1 MEPVNRLII
10 GNNVYDINDD
20 LLEQEVTAYYNELD
34 IKEKTAKE
42 GKAAI
47 KTAVQNKTG
56 EVVTTDTYAEFTD
69 KINNFKKTT
78 FEVPELNIGYLS
90 SSGFS
95 QIINGNNIVSL
106 STSIT
111 TEIGNVPVYIIFN
124 RNIFPRLTNSD
135 TPFKIVIGAQLTFN
149 GSALAAT
156 SGVALFSMAKL
167 GFGSE
172 VADKNTEMLFG
183 LRAMNSTSIRFSY
196 ATYEGSWNHKYYTVS
211 DMSNYF
217 YYKLEINH
225 TSGDAINY
233 KLYGAPR
240 IAASTTSGYIP
251 GNWTLIVNIDADSPY
266 GIECLEDEDNICLY
280 IGGLLDN
287 LGVDSSY
294 TFRTTEVYLPDTY
307 LYYKPEDKDALIINP
322 DKSIYYNN

>member
-34 IKEKTAKE
+34 TKEKIAKE

-56 EVVTTDTYAEFTD
+56 EVVTTNTYAEFTD

-106 STSIT
+106 STP
-111 TEIGNVPVYIIFN
+111 EAKAIGNVPAYIILN

-135 TPFKIVIGAQLTFN
+135 TPFKIVIGGQLTLN
-149 GSALAAT
+149 DSAPVN
-156 SGVALFSMAKL
+156 GVALFSMAKL
-167 GFGSE
+167 GYGSQ
-172 VADKNTEMLFG
+172 VADRNTEMIFG
-183 LRAMNSTSIRFSY
+183 LRLTDNTRIRFNNK
-196 ATYEGSWNHKYYTVS
+196 TYNVS
-211 DMSNYF
+211 NLSNYF
-217 YYKLEINH
+217 YYKLEMSH
-225 TSGDAINY
+225 TSGNKINY

-240 IAASTTSGYIP
+240 ITASTTSGYIP
-251 GNWTLIVNIDADSPY
+251 GNWTLVINID
-266 GIECLEDEDNICLY
+266 EDNEDVIDYLKDDDNICLY
-280 IGGLLDN
+280 IGGLIDN
-287 LGVDSSY
+287 LGLASS
-294 TFRTTEVYLPDTY
+294 TMIRTAEVHLPDTY
-307 LYYKPEDKDALIINP
+307 LYYKPEDKAALIINP

>member
-34 IKEKTAKE
+34 LKEKTAKE

-47 KTAVQNKTG
+47 KTAVQDKTG
-56 EVVTTDTYAEFTD
+56 ETITTDTYAEFTD

-106 STSIT
+106 STTSIRA
-111 TEIGNVPVYIIFN
+111 IGNVPAYIILN

-135 TPFKIVIGAQLTFN
+135 TPFKIVIGAQLAYN
-149 GSALAAT
+149 GSAPVP
-156 SGVALFSMAKL
+156 GVSLFSMAKL
-167 GFGSE
+167 GYGSE
-172 VADKNTEMLFG
+172 VADQNTEMIFG
-183 LRAMNSTSIRFSY
+183 LRTATNTTITFSY
-196 ATYEGSWNHKYYTVS
+196 ATYDGSWNSSSYNVP
-211 DMSNYF
+211 DLSNYF
-217 YYKLEINH
+217 YYKLEMSH
-225 TSGDAINY
+225 TSGDTINY
-233 KLYGAPR
+233 KLYRAPR
-240 IAASTTSGYIP
+240 IAARTTTGYKP
-251 GNWTLIVNIDADSPY
+251 GNWTLAVNIDADSPY
-266 GIECLEDEDNICLY
+266 GIECLKDEDNICLY
-280 IGGLLDN
+280 IGGLIDRLD
-287 LGVDSSY
+287 LPDQY
-294 TFRTTEVYLPDTY
+294 IFKTAEVYLPDTY
-307 LYYKPEDKDALIINP
+307 FYYKPEDKAALIINP

>member
-34 IKEKTAKE
+34 LKEKTAKE

-95 QIINGNNIVSL
+95 QIIDGNNIVSL
-106 STSIT
+106 STPEATAS
-111 TEIGNVPVYIIFN
+111 GNVPAYIIFN

-135 TPFKIVIGAQLTFN
+135 TPFKIVIGSQFTDN
-149 GSALAAT
+149 DSAPVN
-156 SGVALFSMAKL
+156 GVALFLMAKL
-167 GFGSE
+167 GYGSE
-172 VADKNTEMLFG
+172 TADTNKEMLFG
-183 LRAMNSTSIRFSY
+183 LRISTNTSVRFSY
-196 ATYEGSWNHKYYTVS
+196 VTSDGSYRHNTYNVS
-211 DMSNYF
+211 DLSNYF
-217 YYKLEINH
+217 YYKLEMSH
-225 TSGDAINY
+225 TSGDTINY

-240 IAASTTSGYIP
+240 ITASTTSGYKP
-251 GNWTLIVNIDADSPY
+251 GNWTLIVNIDANSSY
-266 GIECLEDEDNICLY
+266 GIDYLKSEDNICLY
-280 IGGLLDN
+280 IGGLMDR
-287 LGVDSSY
+287 LGLSS
-294 TFRTTEVYLPDTY
+294 TTNFKTAMVYLPDTY
-307 LYYKPEDKDALIINP
+307 LYYKPEDKAALIINP

>member
-20 LLEQEVTAYYNELD
+20 LLEQEVTAYHNELD
-34 IKEKTAKE
+34 LKEKTAKE

-47 KTAVQNKTG
+47 KTAVQDKTG
-56 EVVTTDTYAEFTD
+56 EVVTTNTYAEFTD

-90 SSGFS
+90 PSGFS
-95 QIINGNNIVSL
+95 QIIDGNNKVFL
-106 STSIT
+106 STYIVKA
-111 TEIGNVPVYIIFN
+111 IGNVPAYIILN

-135 TPFKIVIGAQLTFN
+135 TPFKIVIGVQLAFN
-149 GSALAAT
+149 NSVPVP
-156 SGVALFSMAKL
+156 GVALFSMAKL
-167 GFGSE
+167 GYGSE
-172 VADKNTEMLFG
+172 TADTNTEMLFG
-183 LRAMNSTSIRFSY
+183 LRTMTTTAIRFSY
-196 ATYEGSWNHKYYTVS
+196 ATYEGTWNHRTYNVS
-211 DMSNYF
+211 DLSNYF
-217 YYKLEINH
+217 YYKLEMSH

-240 IAASTTSGYIP
+240 IPARTTSGYKP
-251 GNWTLIVNIDADSPY
+251 GNWTLVVNIDANSPY
-266 GIECLEDEDNICLY
+266 GIECLTDEDNICLY
-280 IGGLLDN
+280 IGGLIDRLGLDN
-287 LGVDSSY
+287 TYS
-294 TFRTTEVYLPDTY
+294 FRTAEVYLPDTY

>member
-47 KTAVQNKTG
+47 KTAVQDKTG
-56 EVVTTDTYAEFTD
+56 ETITTDTYAEFTD

-78 FEVPELNIGYLS
+78 FEIPELNIGYLS

-95 QIINGNNIVSL
+95 QIIDGNNIVSL
-106 STSIT
+106 STST
-111 TEIGNVPVYIIFN
+111 ARVEGNVPAYIILN

-135 TPFKIVIGAQLTFN
+135 TPFKIVIGAQLAYNNSSPMT
-149 GSALAAT
+149 
-156 SGVALFSMAKL
+156 GVSLFSMANL
-167 GFGSE
+167 DYGSE
-172 VADKNTEMLFG
+172 VADTNSEMIFG
-183 LRAMNSTSIRFSY
+183 IRTVSSTSIRFSY
-196 ATYEGSWNHKYYTVS
+196 TTYDGTWNYRTYNVS
-211 DMSNYF
+211 NISNYF
-217 YYKLEINH
+217 YYKLEMSH
-225 TSGDAINY
+225 TSGSTINY

-240 IAASTTSGYIP
+240 IEARTTSGYIP
-251 GNWTLIVNIDADSPY
+251 GSWTLVLSIDADSPY
-266 GIECLEDEDNICLY
+266 GIECLESEDNICLY
-280 IGGLLDN
+280 IGGLMDRLN
-287 LGVDSSY
+287 LPD
-294 TFRTTEVYLPDTY
+294 TATLKTAEVYLPDTY
-307 LYYKPEDKDALIINP
+307 LYYKPEDKAALIINP

>member
-34 IKEKTAKE
+34 LKEKTAKE

-47 KTAVQNKTG
+47 KTAVQDKTG
-56 EVVTTDTYAEFTD
+56 EAVTTDTYAEFTD

-95 QIINGNNIVSL
+95 QIIDGNNIVSL
-106 STSIT
+106 STTDSKD
-111 TEIGNVPVYIIFN
+111 IGNVPAYIIFN

-135 TPFKIVIGAQLTFN
+135 TPFKIVIGAQFAYN
-149 GSALAAT
+149 NSAPT
-156 SGVALFSMAKL
+156 TRVSLFSMAKL
-167 GFGSE
+167 GYGSDI
-172 VADKNTEMLFG
+172 ADTNTEMIFG
-183 LRAMNSTSIRFSY
+183 LRTMNNTSIRFSY
-196 ATYEGSWNHKYYTVS
+196 ATYVGSWNHKTYDVS
-211 DMSNYF
+211 DLSNYF
-217 YYKLEINH
+217 YYKLEISH
-225 TSGDAINY
+225 TSGDTINY

-240 IAASTTSGYIP
+240 IPARTTSGYKP
-251 GNWTLIVNIDADSPY
+251 GNWTLVINIDANSPY

-280 IGGLLDN
+280 IGGLIDR
-287 LGVDSSY
+287 LGFPSSFS
-294 TFRTTEVYLPDTY
+294 FRTAEVYLPDTY
-307 LYYKPEDKDALIINP
+307 LYYKPEDKAALIINP

>member
-47 KTAVQNKTG
+47 KTAVQDKTG
-56 EVVTTDTYAEFTD
+56 EAVTTDTYAEFTD

-95 QIINGNNIVSL
+95 QIIDGNNIVSL
-106 STSIT
+106 STPAVQAV
-111 TEIGNVPVYIIFN
+111 GNVPAYIIFN

-135 TPFKIVIGAQLTFN
+135 TPFKIVIGGQFTDN
-149 GSALAAT
+149 NSAPIN
-156 SGVALFSMAKL
+156 GVALFSMAKL
-167 GFGSE
+167 GFGSQ
-172 VADKNTEMLFG
+172 VADDNPYMMFG
-183 LRAMNSTSIRFSY
+183 LRTMTNTRIRFSY
-196 ATYEGSWNHKYYTVS
+196 FNSDYATTNRSYDVS
-211 DMSNYF
+211 DLSNYF
-217 YYKLEINH
+217 YYKLEMSH
-225 TSGDAINY
+225 TSGDTINY

-240 IAASTTSGYIP
+240 IPASTTSGYKP
-251 GNWTLIVNIDADSPY
+251 GNWTLVVNIDADSSY
-266 GIECLEDEDNICLY
+266 GIDYLKSEDNICLY
-280 IGGLLDN
+280 IGGLMDT
-287 LGVDSSY
+287 LGLPN
-294 TFRTTEVYLPDTY
+294 TTIFKTAEVYLPDTY
-307 LYYKPEDKDALIINP
+307 LYYKPEDKAALIINP

>member
-90 SSGFS
+90 KSGFS
-95 QIINGNNIVSL
+95 QIIDGNNKVYL
-106 STSIT
+106 STNKVK
-111 TEIGNVPVYIIFN
+111 EVGNVPACIILN

-135 TPFKIVIGAQLTFN
+135 TPFKIVIGAQLAHDN
-149 GSALAAT
+149 SAPAA
-156 SGVALFSMAKL
+156 GVALFSMARLKY
-167 GFGSE
+167 GSE
-172 VADKNTEMLFG
+172 VADGNANMIFG
-183 LRAMNSTSIRFSY
+183 LRTATNTTITFSY
-196 ATYEGSWNHKYYTVS
+196 ATYNASWDSKSYNVK
-211 DMSNYF
+211 DLSNYF
-217 YYKLEINH
+217 YYKLEISH
-225 TSGDAINY
+225 TSGDTINY

-240 IAASTTSGYIP
+240 ITANTTSGYKP
-251 GNWTLIVNIDADSPY
+251 GNWTLLVNINANSPY
-266 GIECLEDEDNICLY
+266 GIECLKDEDNICLY
-280 IGGLLDN
+280 IGGLIDR
-287 LGVDSSY
+287 LGLPSTY
-294 TFRTTEVYLPDTY
+294 IFRTAEVYLPDTY
-307 LYYKPEDKDALIINP
+307 LYYKPEDKAALIINP

>member
-34 IKEKTAKE
+34 LKEKTAKE

-95 QIINGNNIVSL
+95 QIIDGNNIVSL
-106 STSIT
+106 STPAVKAV
-111 TEIGNVPVYIIFN
+111 GNVPAYIIFN

-135 TPFKIVIGAQLTFN
+135 TPFKIVIGSQLTDDDSAPGN
-149 GSALAAT
+149 GVS
-156 SGVALFSMAKL
+156 LFSMAKL
-167 GFGSE
+167 GYGSE
-172 VADKNTEMLFG
+172 IADTNTEMIFG
-183 LRAMNSTSIRFSY
+183 LRISTSTTIRFSY
-196 ATYEGSWNHKYYTVS
+196 FNSDYATTSRTYTVS
-211 DMSNYF
+211 DLSNYF
-217 YYKLEINH
+217 YYKLEMSH
-225 TSGDAINY
+225 TSGSTINY

-240 IAASTTSGYIP
+240 VTASTTTGYKP
-251 GNWTLIVNIDADSPY
+251 GNWTLVVSINADSSY
-266 GIECLEDEDNICLY
+266 GIEFLESNDNICLY

-287 LGVDSSY
+287 LGLASNY
-294 TFRTTEVYLPDTY
+294 TFRTAEVHLPDTY
-307 LYYKPEDKDALIINP
+307 LYYKPEDKAALIINP

>member
-34 IKEKTAKE
+34 LKEKTARE

-56 EVVTTDTYAEFTD
+56 EAITTDTYAEFTD

-78 FEVPELNIGYLS
+78 FTVPELNIGYLS
-90 SSGFS
+90 SSKFS
-95 QIINGNNIVSL
+95 QIIDGNNIVSL
-106 STSIT
+106 STPEAT
-111 TEIGNVPVYIIFN
+111 AVGNVPAYIILN

-135 TPFKIVIGAQLTFN
+135 TSFKIVIGGQFAYN
-149 GSALAAT
+149 NSAPVD
-156 SGVALFSMAKL
+156 GVSLFSMAKL
-167 GFGSE
+167 GYGSE
-172 VADKNTEMLFG
+172 VADTNTEMIFG
-183 LRAMNSTSIRFSY
+183 LRTMTNTSIRFSF
-196 ATYEGSWNHKYYTVS
+196 ATYVGSYNHKTYNVPNL
-211 DMSNYF
+211 SNYF
-217 YYKLEINH
+217 YYKLELSH
-225 TSGDAINY
+225 TSGDTINY

-240 IAASTTSGYIP
+240 IPASTTTGYKP
-251 GNWTLIVNIDADSPY
+251 GNWTLVVNIDANSPY

-280 IGGLLDN
+280 IGGLINRLN
-287 LGVDSSY
+287 LPSD
-294 TFRTTEVYLPDTY
+294 TILKTAEVHLPDTY
-307 LYYKPEDKDALIINP
+307 LYYKPEDKAALIINP

>member
-34 IKEKTAKE
+34 LKEKTAKE

-56 EVVTTDTYAEFTD
+56 EAVTTNTYAEFTD

-95 QIINGNNIVSL
+95 QIIDGNNIVSL
-106 STSIT
+106 ST
-111 TEIGNVPVYIIFN
+111 TESREVGNVPAYIILS

-135 TPFKIVIGAQLTFN
+135 TPFKIVIGAQLTDNDSAPASSN
-149 GSALAAT
+149 GVS
-156 SGVALFSMAKL
+156 LFSMASL
-167 GFGSE
+167 QFGSD
-172 VADKNTEMLFG
+172 VADKNVYTFFS
-183 LRAMNSTSIRFSY
+183 LRTLTDTTIRFSY
-196 ATYEGSWNHKYYTVS
+196 FNSDYDTTNRSYNVS
-211 DMSNYF
+211 DLSNYF
-217 YYKLEINH
+217 YYKLEMSH
-225 TSGDAINY
+225 TSGDTINY

-240 IAASTTSGYIP
+240 ITASTTSGYKP
-251 GNWTLIVNIDADSPY
+251 GNWTLIVTINANSSY
-266 GIECLEDEDNICLY
+266 GIEFLESNDNICLY
-280 IGGLLDN
+280 IGGLMER
-287 LGVDSSY
+287 LGLSS
-294 TFRTTEVYLPDTY
+294 TTNFKTANVYLPDTY
-307 LYYKPEDKDALIINP
+307 LYYKPEDKAALIINP

>member
-78 FEVPELNIGYLS
+78 FEIPELNIGYLS
-90 SSGFS
+90 SLGFS
-95 QIINGNNIVSL
+95 QIIDGNNIVSL
-106 STSIT
+106 STST
-111 TEIGNVPVYIIFN
+111 ARTEGNVPAYIILN

-149 GSALAAT
+149 NSAPMT
-156 SGVALFSMAKL
+156 GVSLFSMAKL
-167 GFGSE
+167 GYGSE
-172 VADKNTEMLFG
+172 IADTNTEMIFG
-183 LRAMNSTSIRFSY
+183 IRTVSSTSIRFSY
-196 ATYEGSWNHKYYTVS
+196 TTYNGSWNYRTYNVS
-211 DMSNYF
+211 NISNYF
-217 YYKLEINH
+217 YYKLEMIH
-225 TSGDAINY
+225 TSGSTINY

-240 IAASTTSGYIP
+240 IEARTTSGYIP
-251 GNWTLIVNIDADSPY
+251 GSWTLVLSIDADSPY

-280 IGGLLDN
+280 IGGLMDRLN
-287 LGVDSSY
+287 LPDTA
-294 TFRTTEVYLPDTY
+294 TFKTAEVYLPDTY
-307 LYYKPEDKDALIINP
+307 LYYKPEDKSALIINP

>member
-124 RNIFPRLTNSD
+124 
-135 TPFKIVIGAQLTFN
+135 N

-280 IGGLLDN
+280 IGGVIDR
-287 LGVDSSY
+287 LGLAS
-294 TFRTTEVYLPDTY
+294 TTNFRTAEIYLPDTY
-307 LYYKPEDKDALIINP
+307 LYYKPEDKAALIINP

>member
-34 IKEKTAKE
+34 LKEKTAKE

-69 KINNFKKTT
+69 KINNFKKTV

-90 SSGFS
+90 TSGFS
-95 QIINGNNIVSL
+95 QIIDGNNIVSL
-106 STSIT
+106 STPEATVS
-111 TEIGNVPVYIIFN
+111 GNVPAYIIFN

-135 TPFKIVIGAQLTFN
+135 TPFKIVIGAQLTDNDSAPVN
-149 GSALAAT
+149 GVS
-156 SGVALFSMAKL
+156 LFLLAKL
-167 GFGSE
+167 GYGSE
-172 VADKNTEMLFG
+172 VADKNKEMLFG
-183 LRAMNSTSIRFSY
+183 LRTMNNTSIRFSY
-196 ATYEGSWNHKYYTVS
+196 TTSDGSYNHKTYNVS
-211 DMSNYF
+211 NLSNYF
-217 YYKLEINH
+217 YYKLEMSH
-225 TSGDAINY
+225 TSGDTINY

-240 IAASTTSGYIP
+240 IPASTTTGYIP
-251 GNWTLIVNIDADSPY
+251 GNWNLVVTINANSPY

-280 IGGLLDN
+280 IGGLINRLN
-287 LGVDSSY
+287 LPSD
-294 TFRTTEVYLPDTY
+294 TILRTAEIHLPDTY
-307 LYYKPEDKDALIINP
+307 LYYKPEDKAALIINP

>member
-47 KTAVQNKTG
+47 KNAVQNKTG

-95 QIINGNNIVSL
+95 QIIDGNNIVSL

-111 TEIGNVPVYIIFN
+111 TAVGNVPVYIILN

-135 TPFKIVIGAQLTFN
+135 TPFKIVMGGQLTFN
-149 GSALAAT
+149 GSAPAAAN
-156 SGVALFSMAKL
+156 GVSLFSMASLK
-167 GFGSE
+167 FGSE
-172 VADKNTEMLFG
+172 VADNQSSMIFG
-183 LRAMNSTSIRFSY
+183 LRTLTNTTIRFSY
-196 ATYEGSWNHKYYTVS
+196 FNSDYATTSRTYTVS
-211 DMSNYF
+211 DLNNYF
-217 YYKLEINH
+217 YYKLELSH
-225 TSGDAINY
+225 TSGDIINY

-240 IAASTTSGYIP
+240 VAASTTSGYIP
-251 GNWTLIVNIDADSPY
+251 GNWTLIVNIDANSSY
-266 GIECLEDEDNICLY
+266 GIDYLKSEDNICLY
-280 IGGLLDN
+280 IGGLMDR
-287 LGVDSSY
+287 LGLSS
-294 TFRTTEVYLPDTY
+294 TTNFKTAMVYLPDTY
-307 LYYKPEDKDALIINP
+307 LYYKPEDKEALIINP

>member
-69 KINNFKKTT
+69 KINNFKRTT

-90 SSGFS
+90 SSGLS
-95 QIINGNNIVSL
+95 QIIDGNNIVSL
-106 STSIT
+106 SANETKAV
-111 TEIGNVPVYIIFN
+111 GDVPAYIIFN

-135 TPFKIVIGAQLTFN
+135 TPFKIVIGAQFTFN
-149 GSALAAT
+149 GTNLTKGAS
-156 SGVALFSMAKL
+156 LFSMASL
-167 GFGSE
+167 QFGSQL
-172 VADKNTEMLFG
+172 ADENTAIFFS
-183 LRAMNSTSIRFSY
+183 LRTMSGTSIRFSY
-196 ATYEGSWNHKYYTVS
+196 FSSDYNFNNRTYNVS
-211 DMSNYF
+211 DLSNYF
-217 YYKLEINH
+217 YYKLEMSH
-225 TSGDAINY
+225 TSGSAINY

-240 IAASTTSGYIP
+240 VTAGTTTGYIP
-251 GNWTLIVNIDADSPY
+251 GNWTLIVNIDADSSY
-266 GIECLEDEDNICLY
+266 VIDYLKSEDNICLY
-280 IGGLLDN
+280 IGGLMDR
-287 LGVDSSY
+287 LGLGSNV
-294 TFRTTEVYLPDTY
+294 TFRTAEVYLPDTY
-307 LYYKPEDKDALIINP
+307 LYYKPEDKAALIINP

>member
-34 IKEKTAKE
+34 LKEKTAKE

-56 EVVTTDTYAEFTD
+56 EVVTTDTYNEFTD
-69 KINNFKKTT
+69 KINNFKRTT

-90 SSGFS
+90 SSGYS
-95 QIINGNNIVSL
+95 QIIDGNNIVSL
-106 STSIT
+106 STPESKAV
-111 TEIGNVPVYIIFN
+111 GNVPAYIILN

-135 TPFKIVIGAQLTFN
+135 TPFKIVIGAQFTYN
-149 GSALAAT
+149 NSALVT
-156 SGVALFSMAKL
+156 GVSLFSMATL

-172 VADKNTEMLFG
+172 IADTSTDIFFS
-183 LRAMNSTSIRFSY
+183 LRTMSNTSIRFSY
-196 ATYEGSWNHKYYTVS
+196 FNSDYAFNNRTYNVS
-211 DMSNYF
+211 DLSNYF
-217 YYKLEINH
+217 YYKLEMSH
-225 TSGDAINY
+225 TSGSAINY

-240 IAASTTSGYIP
+240 VTAGTTTGYIP
-251 GNWTLIVNIDADSPY
+251 GNWTLIVNIDADSSY
-266 GIECLEDEDNICLY
+266 VIDYLISEDNICLY
-280 IGGLLDN
+280 IGGLMDR
-287 LGVDSSY
+287 LGLGSNI
-294 TFRTTEVYLPDTY
+294 TFRTAEVYLPDTY
-307 LYYKPEDKDALIINP
+307 LYYKPEDKAELIINR

>member
-34 IKEKTAKE
+34 LKEKTAKE

-47 KTAVQNKTG
+47 KTAVQDKTG
-56 EVVTTDTYAEFTD
+56 EAITTDTYAEFTD

-95 QIINGNNIVSL
+95 QIIDGNNIVSL
-106 STSIT
+106 STKQAKA
-111 TEIGNVPVYIIFN
+111 EGNVPAYIILN

-135 TPFKIVIGAQLTFN
+135 TPFKIVIGAQLALNNSAPVN
-149 GSALAAT
+149 GA
-156 SGVALFSMAKL
+156 ALFSMASL
-167 GFGSE
+167 GYGSE
-172 VADKNTEMLFG
+172 TADTNTEMIFG
-183 LRAMNSTSIRFSY
+183 FRISTNVLIKFSYVTYDATWHSTS
-196 ATYEGSWNHKYYTVS
+196 YTVP
-211 DMSNYF
+211 DLSNYF
-217 YYKLEINH
+217 YYKLELSH
-225 TSGDAINY
+225 TSGDTINY

-240 IAASTTSGYIP
+240 VAASTTTGYKP
-251 GNWTLIVNIDADSPY
+251 GNWTLLLSIDANSPY
-266 GIECLEDEDNICLY
+266 GIECLESEDNICLY
-280 IGGLLDN
+280 IGGLIDR
-287 LGVDSSY
+287 LGLPDS
-294 TFRTTEVYLPDTY
+294 TIIRIADVYLPDTY

>member
-34 IKEKTAKE
+34 LKEKTAKE

-47 KTAVQNKTG
+47 KTAVQDKTG
-56 EVVTTDTYAEFTD
+56 EAITTDTYAEFTD

-106 STSIT
+106 STNAVKAV
-111 TEIGNVPVYIIFN
+111 GNVPAYIILN

-135 TPFKIVIGAQLTFN
+135 TPFKIVIGVQLAYNNSAPAN
-149 GSALAAT
+149 GISL
-156 SGVALFSMAKL
+156 LSMVKL
-167 GFGSE
+167 GYGSNT
-172 VADKNTEMLFG
+172 ADTNTDMIFG
-183 LRAMNSTSIRFSY
+183 LRTMSSTNIRFSY
-196 ATYEGSWNHKYYTVS
+196 TTYNGSWDERYYTVL
-211 DMSNYF
+211 DISNYF
-217 YYKLEINH
+217 YYKLVMSH
-225 TSGDAINY
+225 TSGDTINY

-240 IAASTTSGYIP
+240 IEARTTSGYIP
-251 GNWTLIVNIDADSPY
+251 GDWTLVLNIDADSPY

-280 IGGLLDN
+280 IGGLMDN
-287 LGVDSSY
+287 LSLSSNT
-294 TFRTTEVYLPDTY
+294 TFRTADVYLPDTY
-307 LYYKPEDKDALIINP
+307 IYYKPEDKAALIINP

>member
-34 IKEKTAKE
+34 LKEKTAKE

-47 KTAVQNKTG
+47 KTAVQDKTG
-56 EVVTTDTYAEFTD
+56 EAITTDTYAEFTD

-95 QIINGNNIVSL
+95 QIIDGNNIVSL
-106 STSIT
+106 STPEATAS
-111 TEIGNVPVYIIFN
+111 GNVPAYIIFN

-135 TPFKIVIGAQLTFN
+135 TQFKIVIGAQLTDN
-149 GSALAAT
+149 DSAPVN
-156 SGVALFSMAKL
+156 GVALFLMARLNL
-167 GFGSE
+167 GSQL
-172 VADKNTEMLFG
+172 ADRDKYMMFG
-183 LRAMNSTSIRFSY
+183 LRISTNTSIRFSY
-196 ATYEGSWNHKYYTVS
+196 TTENQSFSHKTYNVS
-211 DMSNYF
+211 DLSNYF
-217 YYKLEINH
+217 YYKLEMSH
-225 TSGDAINY
+225 TSGNTINY

-240 IAASTTSGYIP
+240 VAASTTTGYIP
-251 GNWTLIVNIDADSPY
+251 GNWTLVVNIDANSPY
-266 GIECLEDEDNICLY
+266 GIKCLEDDDNICLY
-280 IGGLLDN
+280 IGGLINRLN
-287 LGVDSSY
+287 LPSTD
-294 TFRTTEVYLPDTY
+294 TLRTAEIHLPDTY
-307 LYYKPEDKDALIINP
+307 LYYKPEDKAALIINP

>member
-34 IKEKTAKE
+34 LKEKTAKE

-47 KTAVQNKTG
+47 KTAVQDKTG
-56 EVVTTDTYAEFTD
+56 EAITTDTYAEFTD
-69 KINNFKKTT
+69 KINNFKQTT

-106 STSIT
+106 STPEATAS
-111 TEIGNVPVYIIFN
+111 GNVPAYIIFN

-135 TPFKIVIGAQLTFN
+135 TPFKIVIGAQFTDNDSAPVN
-149 GSALAAT
+149 GVS
-156 SGVALFSMAKL
+156 LFSMASL
-167 GFGSE
+167 GYGSQ
-172 VADKNTEMLFG
+172 VADTNKEMLFG
-183 LRAMNSTSIRFSY
+183 LRISTNTSIRFSY
-196 ATYEGSWNHKYYTVS
+196 ATYRVSWKHNTYNVS
-211 DMSNYF
+211 NLSNYF
-217 YYKLEINH
+217 YYKLELSH
-225 TSGDAINY
+225 TSGDTINY

-240 IAASTTSGYIP
+240 VAASTTTGYIP
-251 GNWTLIVNIDADSPY
+251 GNWNLVVNIDADSPY

-280 IGGLLDN
+280 IGGLINRLN
-287 LGVDSSY
+287 LPSSD
-294 TFRTTEVYLPDTY
+294 TLRTAEVHLPDTY
-307 LYYKPEDKDALIINP
+307 LYYKPEDKAALIINP

>member
-47 KTAVQNKTG
+47 KTAVQDKTG

-78 FEVPELNIGYLS
+78 FEIPELNIGYLS

-106 STSIT
+106 STT
-111 TEIGNVPVYIIFN
+111 MTKEVGNVPAYIILN

-149 GSALAAT
+149 GSAIAAT
-156 SGVALFSMAKL
+156 SGVVLFSMAQL
-167 GFGSE
+167 NNGSDI
-172 VADKNTEMLFG
+172 ADRNSYMLFG
-183 LRAMNSTSIRFSY
+183 LRSMNSTSIRF
-196 ATYEGSWNHKYYTVS
+196 NNKYYNVS
-211 DMSNYF
+211 DTSNYF
-217 YYKLEINH
+217 YYKLEMSH
-225 TSGDAINY
+225 TSGSKINY

-240 IAASTTSGYIP
+240 IPASTTSGYKP
-251 GNWTLIVNIDADSPY
+251 GNWTLIITIDEDSSD
-266 GIECLEDEDNICLY
+266 GIDYLISNDNICLY
-280 IGGLLDN
+280 IGGLLDR
-287 LGVDSSY
+287 LGLAS
-294 TFRTTEVYLPDTY
+294 TTNFRTAEVYLPDTY
-307 LYYKPEDKDALIINP
+307 LYYKPEDKAALIINP

>member
-47 KTAVQNKTG
+47 KTAVQDKTG
-56 EVVTTDTYAEFTD
+56 EAITTDTYAEFTD

-90 SSGFS
+90 TSGFS
-95 QIINGNNIVSL
+95 QIIDGNNIVSL
-106 STSIT
+106 STSEAT
-111 TEIGNVPVYIIFN
+111 VSGNVPAYIIFN

-135 TPFKIVIGAQLTFN
+135 TPFKIVIGAQLTDNDSAPVN
-149 GSALAAT
+149 GVS
-156 SGVALFSMAKL
+156 LFLLAKL
-167 GFGSE
+167 GYGSE
-172 VADKNTEMLFG
+172 VADKNKEMIFG
-183 LRAMNSTSIRFSY
+183 LRTMNSTSIRFSY
-196 ATYEGSWNHKYYTVS
+196 TTSDGSYNHKTYNVPNL
-211 DMSNYF
+211 SNYF
-217 YYKLEINH
+217 YYKLELSH
-225 TSGDAINY
+225 TSGDTINY

-240 IAASTTSGYIP
+240 IPASTTTGYIP
-251 GNWTLIVNIDADSPY
+251 GNWTLVVTINANSPY

-280 IGGLLDN
+280 IGGLINRLN
-287 LGVDSSY
+287 LPSD
-294 TFRTTEVYLPDTY
+294 TILKTAEVHLPDTY
-307 LYYKPEDKDALIINP
+307 LYYKPEDKAALIINP

>member
-34 IKEKTAKE
+34 LKEKTAKE

-47 KTAVQNKTG
+47 KTAVQDKTG
-56 EVVTTDTYAEFTD
+56 EAITTDTYAEFTD

-78 FEVPELNIGYLS
+78 FEIPELNIGYLS
-90 SSGFS
+90 SSGFT
-95 QIINGNNIVSL
+95 QIIDGNNIVSL
-106 STSIT
+106 SPNYVKGV
-111 TEIGNVPVYIIFN
+111 GNVPVYIILN

-135 TPFKIVIGAQLTFN
+135 TPFKIVIGVQIAFN
-149 GSALAAT
+149 NSAPV
-156 SGVALFSMAKL
+156 SGVSLLSMAKL
-167 GFGSE
+167 GYGSD
-172 VADKNTEMLFG
+172 VADTNTETIFG
-183 LRAMNSTSIRFSY
+183 LRSMSSTSIRFAY
-196 ATYEGSWNHKYYTVS
+196 ATYDGTWNQMNYNVS
-211 DMSNYF
+211 NISNYF
-217 YYKLEINH
+217 YYKLEMNH
-225 TSGDAINY
+225 TSGDTINY

-240 IAASTTSGYIP
+240 VEARTTSGYIP
-251 GNWTLIVNIDADSPY
+251 GNWTLLVTIDANSPY
-266 GIECLEDEDNICLY
+266 GIECLESEDNICLY

-307 LYYKPEDKDALIINP
+307 LYYKPADKAALIINP

>member
-47 KTAVQNKTG
+47 KTAVQDKTG

-106 STSIT
+106 STNAVKAV
-111 TEIGNVPVYIIFN
+111 GNVPVYIILN

-149 GSALAAT
+149 GSAPA
-156 SGVALFSMAKL
+156 SGVSLLSMAKL
-167 GFGSE
+167 GYGSDT
-172 VADKNTEMLFG
+172 ADTNTEMIFG
-183 LRAMNSTSIRFSY
+183 LRVMSSTNIRFSY
-196 ATYEGSWNHKYYTVS
+196 VTNDATWNHRYYNTS
-211 DMSNYF
+211 DISNYF
-217 YYKLEINH
+217 YYKLEMSH
-225 TSGDAINY
+225 TSGDTINY

-240 IAASTTSGYIP
+240 IPASTTSGYKP
-251 GNWTLIVNIDADSPY
+251 GNWTLVVNIDADSPY

-280 IGGLLDN
+280 IGGLINNLDLASN
-287 LGVDSSY
+287 T
-294 TFRTTEVYLPDTY
+294 TFRTAEVYLPDTY
-307 LYYKPEDKDALIINP
+307 LYYKPEDKAALIINP
-322 DKSIYYNN
+322 DKSSNYND

>member
-47 KTAVQNKTG
+47 KTAVQDKTG
-56 EVVTTDTYAEFTD
+56 ETVTTDTYAEFTD

-90 SSGFS
+90 KSGFS
-95 QIINGNNIVSL
+95 QIIDGNNKVYL
-106 STSIT
+106 STAESKD
-111 TEIGNVPVYIIFN
+111 IGNVPACIIFN

-135 TPFKIVIGAQLTFN
+135 TPFKIVIGAQLTLN
-149 GSALAAT
+149 DSAPVN
-156 SGVALFSMAKL
+156 GVALFSMASL
-167 GFGSE
+167 EYGSE
-172 VADKNTEMLFG
+172 VADGNPNMLFG
-183 LRAMNSTSIRFSY
+183 LRATDNTRIRFSY
-196 ATYEGSWNHKYYTVS
+196 ATYDVTWNDKTYNVS
-211 DMSNYF
+211 NLSNYF
-217 YYKLEINH
+217 YYKLEISH
-225 TSGDAINY
+225 TSGDTINY

-240 IAASTTSGYIP
+240 ITASTTSGYIP
-251 GNWTLIVNIDADSPY
+251 GNWTLVVNINANSPY
-266 GIECLEDEDNICLY
+266 GIECLTDEDNICLY
-280 IGGLLDN
+280 IGGLINN
-287 LGVDSSY
+287 LGLTSS
-294 TFRTTEVYLPDTY
+294 TVIRTAEVYLPDTY
-307 LYYKPEDKDALIINP
+307 LYYKPEDKAALIINP

>member
-34 IKEKTAKE
+34 SKEKIAKE

-56 EVVTTDTYAEFTD
+56 ETVTTNTYAEFTD

-90 SSGFS
+90 SDGFS
-95 QIINGNNIVSL
+95 QIIDGNNKVYLSNTEESL
-106 STSIT
+106 NV
-111 TEIGNVPVYIIFN
+111 GNVPAYIIFN

-135 TPFKIVIGAQLTFN
+135 TPFKIVIGGQFTFN
-149 GSALAAT
+149 GSASAIRIP
-156 SGVALFSMAKL
+156 LFTMAKL
-167 GFGSE
+167 GYGSQ
-172 VADKNTEMLFG
+172 VADDNPEMIFG
-183 LRAMNSTSIRFSY
+183 LRLTDNTRIRFSY
-196 ATYEGSWNHKYYTVS
+196 VTSDGSYNHSTYNVS
-211 DMSNYF
+211 NLSNYF
-217 YYKLEINH
+217 YYKLEISH
-225 TSGDAINY
+225 TSGDTINY

-240 IAASTTSGYIP
+240 VAASTTTGYIP
-251 GNWTLIVNIDADSPY
+251 GNWTLVITINANSPY

-280 IGGLLDN
+280 IGGLIDRLDFP
-287 LGVDSSY
+287 SSFS
-294 TFRTTEVYLPDTY
+294 FRTAEVYLPDTY
-307 LYYKPEDKDALIINP
+307 LYYKPEDKAALIINP